1 MKRAIQRTSIVLA
14 ALALS
19 GCIQNTVTRAVT
31 GAVGQT
37 PATTVA
43 TQGMAPTATTLR
55 QFPSAIT
62 GGDGF
67 QANPN
72 NDASFATLINTVRAD
87 ANSAPVTYN
96 AQLDAAA
103 QKHSQAMVDDG
114 FFAHENPNT
123 GSSVGDRA
131 RAEGYNFTFIAENIA
146 QGHANENQAM
156 NGWINSPGHQSNNID
171 TRAKEFGL
179 GRVGN
184 TWTLVLGAQ

>member
-1 MKRAIQRTSIVLA
+1 MKKAIQRTTLVLS
-14 ALALS
+14 ALTLS
-19 GCIQNTVTRAVT
+19 GCIQSAVTNAVT
-31 GAVGQT
+31 GAT

-55 QFPSAIT
+55 QFPSTIS

-72 NDASFATLINTVRAD
+72 NDASFATLINKVRAD
-87 ANSAPVTYN
+87 ANSAPVSYN

-103 QKHSQAMVDDG
+103 QKHSQAMVDSG
-114 FFAHENPNT
+114 FFDHVNPIT
-123 GSSVGDRA
+123 GSTVGDRA
-131 RAEGYNFTFIAENIA
+131 KAEGYNFTFIAENIA

-156 NGWINSPGHQSNNID
+156 NGWIKSTGHQRNNID